1 MLRAS
6 SSGPSEEGG
15 SEPADTTA
23 SSRTLDDLARLAL
36 KGGPADLRAFLQA
49 IAPLVRRICR
59 GVMGRD
65 NPDLED
71 AIQDSLIDVARAL
84 GRFRFE
90 ASIAQYVTRVAM
102 RRAISSR
109 RRTRLRWKQ
118 HASLAATEPTGLS
131 YDVSAVGRIDWSHK
145 MLDDL
150 NEEQATAL
158 SLRVMLGHSIEEIA
172 SITGVSVNTV
182 KTRLRLG
189 KNQLRRLLDER
200 GR

>member
-6 SSGPSEEGG
+6 SSRPPEEGD
-15 SEPADTTA
+15 SEPAGPAAT
-23 SSRTLDDLARLAL
+23 STLDDLARLAL
-36 KGGPADLRAFLQA
+36 RGGPADLREFLQA

-84 GRFRFE
+84 RQFRFE
-90 ASIAQYVTRVAM
+90 ASISHYVTRMAI

-118 HASLAATEPTGLS
+118 QASLATKEPTGLA
-131 YDVSAVGRIDWSHK
+131 YEGPAVGRIHWARK

-150 NEEQATAL
+150 NEDQATAL
-158 SLRVMLGHSIEEIA
+158 LLRVMLGHSIEEIA

-189 KNQLRRLLDER
+189 KNQLRRRLEKT